1 MKPGDRFVL
10 EVDKVFIDRDGMEQ
24 CQIKN
29 VPWWAVS
36 SNVLERLDPYEKA
49 EDELVQLR
57 ADVDYLLMMNKKEAP
72 KQVYCLERMST
83 EDGEWCSWGTYDIS
97 NENELTILVD
107 AARQFGK
114 WDKKI
119 RLVKIDGD

>member
-10 EVDKVFIDRDGMEQ
+10 EVDKVFIDRDGVEQ

-36 SNVLERLDPYEKA
+36 SNVLERLDPYETA

-57 ADVDYLLMMNKKEAP
+57 ADVDYLLMMNRKEAP
-72 KQVYCLERMST
+72 KQVYCLERMSI
-83 EDGEWCSWGTYDIS
+83 EDGIWSFWGKYDIS
-97 NENELTILVD
+97 NENELTRLVE

-119 RLVKIDGD
+119 RLVKKDGD